1 LLVPHRF
8 FEPEA
13 LSSCVRL
20 QEVRLEDNLIRSI
33 SPPSSAGPAG
43 LGACLPA
50 LRVLKLG
57 SNRMIDAGEC
67 AQRLADI
74 PCLEEVTLAGNPF
87 VRKQPVS
94 DKPVSWLLGAL
105 LFEARWHVAER
116 HGLRYSSMG

>member
-1 LLVPHRF
+1 LLLLVLYRV

-20 QEVRLEDNLIRSI
+20 QELRLEDNLIRSI
-33 SPPSSAGPAG
+33 NPPSSSAAAPAG
-43 LGACLPA
+43 LGGCLPA
-50 LRVLKLG
+50 LRVLRLA
-57 SNRMIDAGEC
+57 SNRMMDAAEC

-94 DKPVSWLLGAL
+94 PHAYG
-105 LFEARWHVAER
+105 
-116 HGLRYSSMG
+116 

>member
-1 LLVPHRF
+1 MLVLLLLLSLLVPHRV

-33 SPPSSAGPAG
+33 STPSSAAAGPAG

-50 LRVLKLG
+50 LRVLRLA
-57 SNRMIDAGEC
+57 SNRMMDAAEC

-74 PCLEEVTLAGNPF
+74 PCLEDVTLTANPF
-87 VRKQPVS
+87 VRKQLVS
-94 DKPVSWLLGAL
+94 
-105 LFEARWHVAER
+105 
-116 HGLRYSSMG
+116 